1 MLRLLIMNTT
11 AIIKLLGGCTK
22 VANLVGVSV
31 PAVSMW
37 QNGEIPQDKLIILAA
52 TLEKESHG
60 LITRKSLLPNTYH
73 LIWPELLDSQS

>member
-1 MLRLLIMNTT
+1 MNSS
-11 AIIKLLGGCTK
+11 AIIKLLGGPTRIAK
-22 VANLVGVSV
+22 MVGVSV

-60 LITRKSLLPNTYH
+60 LLTRQSLFPNTYH
-73 LIWPELLDSQS
+73 LIWPELQDS

>member
-1 MLRLLIMNTT
+1 MNPT

-22 VANLVGVSV
+22 VSKLVGVSV

-37 QNGEIPQDKLIILAA
+37 QNSEIPHDKLVMLAA

-60 LITRKSLLPNTYH
+60 LITRKSLFPTTFK
-73 LIWPELLDSQS
+73 LIWPELE

>member
-1 MLRLLIMNTT
+1 MNTT
-11 AIIKLLGGCTK
+11 TIIKLLGGCTK

-37 QNGEIPQDKLIILAA
+37 QNGDIPQDKLIVLAA

-60 LITRKSLLPNTYH
+60 LITRKSLFPNTYR
-73 LIWPELLDSQS
+73 LIWPELE